1 MKLPES
7 VDVLVIGAGIVGLAS
22 AYHIK
27 RRDPSLRVLIIDKA
41 HAAGQGDTAKSA
53 AGVRNIFSSAISR
66 ELSSTSISFY
76 EEIQSKRG
84 IHLGLRFISYLW
96 LMTETQLRRF
106 RQSDESM
113 TKSSDFKLWMASEL
127 QERISDF
134 KPVLNKNDTEILA
147 MNLEDI
153 AAGIQGRRCGIIAV
167 EKLVAFYEDEFRKLG
182 GEIEYGL
189 SAEKIIVDPEKR
201 IGIEG
206 EPFEWQQK
214 IIAGAKTPRGEIRA
228 RLKTVVAPGAW
239 GRELLD
245 PIGVDCHMNPVRK
258 MIFVLRGPKVQPL
271 FNTSGF
277 NEDNIL
283 PLTVLPRGG
292 VYLRPV
298 PGEGSFYASMTEG
311 IGHPYV
317 GTENPPVDDQFYTYN
332 VNPVLSAYFPM
343 LRGVKP
349 HSAWAGRQDWSATDK
364 NPYVFEKANAIIAL
378 GTSGNGI
385 MKADAIGRVVAGLT
399 YGESR
404 VELFDGTRFDASKI
418 GVTKRVIEP
427 ETFALA

>member
-1 MKLPES
+1 LK
-7 VDVLVIGAGIVGLAS
+7 
-22 AYHIK
+22 
-27 RRDPSLRVLIIDKA
+27 VLIIDKA

-53 AGVRNIFSSAISR
+53 AGLRNIFSSAISR
-66 ELSSTSISFY
+66 ELSSTSIAFY
-76 EEIQSKRG
+76 EEVQNNRG
-84 IHLGLRFISYLW
+84 IQLGLRFISYLW
-96 LMTETQLRRF
+96 LMTETQLRLF
-106 RQSDESM
+106 RQSDGSM
-113 TKSSDFKLWMASEL
+113 SKSSDFKLWMANEL
-127 QERISDF
+127 QERVSNF
-134 KPVLNKNDTEILA
+134 KPVLDKSDKEI
-147 MNLEDI
+147 MGLEDI
-153 AAGIQGRRCGIIAV
+153 AAGIQGRRCGIIAI

-182 GEIEYGL
+182 GMIEYGL
-189 SAEKIIVDPEKR
+189 PAEKMIIDPERR

-214 IIAGAKTPRGEIRA
+214 IISGAKTPRGEIRA

-239 GRELLD
+239 GKMLLD
-245 PIGVDCHMNPVRK
+245 PIGVNCHMNPVRK
-258 MIFVLRGPKVQPL
+258 MIFVLRGPKVQTL
-271 FNTSGF
+271 FNTPGF

-317 GTENPPVDDQFYTYN
+317 GSENPPVDDQFYTYN
-332 VNPVLSAYFPM
+332 LNPVLSAYFPV

-364 NPYVFEKANAIIAL
+364 NPYVFEKANVVIAL
-378 GTSGNGI
+378 GTSGNGV
-385 MKADAIGRVVAGLT
+385 MKADAIGRVVAGIT
-399 YGESR
+399 FGEAD
-404 VELFDGTRFDASKI
+404 VELFGGTKFDATKI
-418 GVTKRVIEP
+418 GVTRRVIEP